1 MASNCRTKRY
11 TCPAGIWEL
20 DNMIGAIVAIR
31 STGIGNFTDCEAS
44 GEYKI
49 KDVIFRVSVDGKTI
63 TLVEL
68 EGLEGDYF
76 TFKDLEIL
84 SIVGRPQESVGCG
97 ITIGKNISL

>member
-1 MASNCRTKRY
+1 MAGNCRTKRY
-11 TCPAGIWEL
+11 TCPAGIWEI
-20 DNMIGAIVAIR
+20 DNMIGSTVAIR
-31 STGIGNFTDCEAS
+31 STGIGNLTKGDIS

-49 KDVIFRVSVDGKTI
+49 KDISFRVSIDGKTI

-84 SIVGRPQESVGCG
+84 SVIGRPQESVGCG